1 MRRATLATIAAAA
14 GVSLPTV
21 SKVLNGK
28 DDVGP
33 ETRARVRRLLA
44 EYDYVPVGA
53 RRASGQLLVDLV
65 FTALDS
71 PWAVEIIRGVVDS
84 GLHVVVSSAAGQRGH
99 SSWAASLVDA
109 KRAGALLVTSQ
120 LTAADR
126 RVLAGSR
133 IPVVVI
139 DPVDLPNPDVP
150 SVGATNWAGGLAA
163 TEHLIRLGH
172 QRVAV
177 IGGPAGM
184 LCSRARVDGY
194 RAALDRA
201 GLPFDPGLV
210 RHGDFKHE
218 GGFRCATELLRLPD
232 RPTAVFAGN
241 DEQALGVIE
250 AARVAGLSVPNDL
263 SVVGFDDLPV
273 AVWSSPALTTVR
285 QPLTEMGRHA
295 GRMLADLIAGRPV
308 ETERVELAT
317 ELVVR
322 SSTKEP
328 PCT

>member
-28 DDVGP
+28 DDVGA
-33 ETRARVRRLLA
+33 ETRARVRQLLA
-44 EYDYVPVGA
+44 EYDYVPVGS
-53 RRASGQLLVDLV
+53 RRASGHLLVDLV

-71 PWAVEIIRGVVDS
+71 PWAVEIIRGVVDT
-84 GLHVVVSSAAGQRGH
+84 GLHVVVSSTDKPRQH
-99 SSWAASLVDA
+99 TSWAASLVEA
-109 KRAGALLVTSQ
+109 RRAGALLVTSQ

-126 RVLAGSR
+126 RVLANSR

-139 DPVDLPNPDVP
+139 DPVDLPQPNVP
-150 SVGATNWAGGLAA
+150 SVGATNWAGGLSA
-163 TEHLIRLGH
+163 TEHLLRLGH
-172 QRVAV
+172 RRVGV

-201 GLPFDPGLV
+201 GIAFNPELV
-210 RHGDFKHE
+210 KHGDFKHE
-218 GGFRCATELLRLPD
+218 GGFRRAAELLALPD
-232 RPTAVFAGN
+232 RPTAIFAGN

-250 AARVAGLSVPNDL
+250 AARIIGLSVPHDL

-328 PCT
+328 PC